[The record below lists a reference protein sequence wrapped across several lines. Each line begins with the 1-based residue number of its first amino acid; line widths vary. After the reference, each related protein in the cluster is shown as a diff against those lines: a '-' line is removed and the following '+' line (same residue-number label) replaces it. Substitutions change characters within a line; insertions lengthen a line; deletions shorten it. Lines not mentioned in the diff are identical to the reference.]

1 MDVTTEPHTEPRT
14 LPKKLLVRA
23 GLVVLAL
30 AAVYFLVFARDS
42 GDSRAAG
49 GPPGMGGMAGFG
61 GPALVEAAPVA
72 RGPFQLWSEF
82 VGTLQARAQADLY
95 AKTSGQVVEIL
106 ADTGDRVRAG
116 RLLAR
121 IDAAEQRERYDQ
133 LQAAV
138 AMAEATLAQRRAE
151 HEIARTTAARTESL
165 YQQQLVALQ
174 QHEAAQAELKGAE
187 AQVAV
192 ARAAVAQ
199 ARANLAAGGV
209 EIEKT
214 RIVAPFD
221 GWVGKRHLDLGAFA
235 AGNQPVFTVVDLST
249 IKTTVPLTEKDAW
262 QVRVGQPAV
271 VTVEAAPGREF
282 EARVAR
288 LSSLFDPRTN
298 TTEAEVEISNPDGRL
313 KPGMFATVAIALAT
327 APDALLVPRT
337 AVLQAEMGSYVFVVA
352 PAPAEEDEGE
362 GEGERPEGRGLANGA
377 RAPFVVKRVPV
388 ERLGTGAGAERH
400 LAAVAGPL
408 APGQKVVTLGH
419 EELRDGAGVRVTDR
433 QSGPAAAPARR
444 AG

>member
-1 MDVTTEPHTEPRT
+1 MQMDVTTEPHTEPRA
-14 LPKKLLVRA
+14 LPKKLLVRG
-23 GLVVLAL
+23 GLAVLAL

-42 GDSRAAG
+42 ADSGARG
-49 GPPGMGGMAGFG
+49 GPPGMGGMGGFG
-61 GPALVEAAPVA
+61 APALVEAAPVG
-72 RGPFQLWSEF
+72 RGAFQLWAEF
-82 VGTLQARAQADLY
+82 VGTLRARAQADLY
-95 AKTSGQVVEIL
+95 AKTSGQVVEVL

-116 RLLAR
+116 QLLAR
-121 IDAAEQRERYDQ
+121 IDAAEQRERFDQ

-165 YQQQLVALQ
+165 FAQQLVALQ
-174 QHEAAQAELKGAE
+174 QHEASQAELKGAE

-199 ARANLAAGGV
+199 ARANLAAGQV

-249 IKTTVPLTEKDAW
+249 IKTTVPLTEKDAG

-271 VTVEAAPGREF
+271 VTVEAVPGTEF

-337 AVLQAEMGSYVFVVA
+337 AVLQGEIGAYVFVVA
-352 PAPAEEDEGE
+352 PAPAEPAEAGE
-362 GEGERPEGRGLANGA
+362 GEGGPEAAAPGA
-377 RAPFVVKRVPV
+377 PEDTAQAPFVVKRVPV
-388 ERLGTGAGAERH
+388 QKLGTGAGAERH
-400 LAAVAGPL
+400 LAAVAGRL
-408 APGQKVVTLGH
+408 TPGQKVVVLGH
-419 EELRDGAGVRVTDR
+419 EELRDGAEVRVTER
-433 QSGPAAAPARR
+433 RSG
-444 AG
+444 

>member
-1 MDVTTEPHTEPRT
+1 
-14 LPKKLLVRA
+14 
-23 GLVVLAL
+23 
-30 AAVYFLVFARDS
+30 
-42 GDSRAAG
+42 
-49 GPPGMGGMAGFG
+49 MGGMGGFG
-61 GPALVEAAPVA
+61 GPVLVEAAPVV
-72 RGPFQLWSEF
+72 RGPFQLWAEF

-95 AKTSGQVVEIL
+95 AKTAGQVVEVL

-116 RLLAR
+116 QLLAR

-133 LQAAV
+133 LEAAL
-138 AMAEATLAQRRAE
+138 AMSEATLAQRRAE
-151 HEIARTTAARTESL
+151 HEIARTTAERTESL
-165 YQQQLVALQ
+165 FEQQLVALQ
-174 QHEAAQAELKGAE
+174 QHEAAQADLKGAE
-187 AQVAV
+187 AQVAA

-249 IKTTVPLTEKDAW
+249 IKTTVPLTEKDAG
-262 QVRVGQPAV
+262 QVAVGQPAV
-271 VTVEAAPGREF
+271 VTVEAAPGKEF
-282 EARVAR
+282 QARVAR

-313 KPGMFATVAIALAT
+313 KPGMFATVGIALAT

-337 AVLQAEMGSYVFVVA
+337 AVLQAGTGSDVIVVE
-352 PAPAEEDEGE
+352 PAPAEEGEDEGA
-362 GEGERPEGRGLANGA
+362 GDDAAPS
-377 RAPFVVKRVPV
+377 APFVVKRVPV

-400 LAAVAGPL
+400 LAAVDGAL
-408 APGQKVVTLGH
+408 APGQRVVTLGH

-433 QSGPAAAPARR
+433 RSGSPAEPARR